1 MRKFSK
7 RVLAVT
13 LSTAMVFSLAAC
25 NKSNNNPTDSTTSQS
40 QTGESTSAT
49 DGSGE
54 TGNDGV
60 PTYTYNSYTSALA
73 NNWNPHTWESNADD
87 AVLNGYL
94 SSPFCT
100 MQILDSE
107 NGIYQWVYEM
117 ATSITDVTKDHK
129 DDLTKYNVT
138 LPSGKTAD
146 ETDAGYVFEIKLNP
160 DAKWQDGT
168 AITADTY
175 VYSMQQLLDS
185 SMKTIE
191 LTSTTA
197 VSPQLQVVLHTIIQ
211 SLRSTTLWFRLTATE
226 RLLITL
232 MI

>member
-1 MRKFSK
+1 
-7 RVLAVT
+7 
-13 LSTAMVFSLAAC
+13 
-25 NKSNNNPTDSTTSQS
+25 
-40 QTGESTSAT
+40 
-49 DGSGE
+49 
-54 TGNDGV
+54 
-60 PTYTYNSYTSALA
+60 
-73 NNWNPHTWESNADD
+73 
-87 AVLNGYL
+87 
-94 SSPFCT
+94 